1 MELELKDKVA
11 IVTGAGWGIGK
22 AAAMGFA
29 DEGAKV
35 VIVDLDETRGN
46 SAAQELKDKG
56 YSALFTKVD
65 VSSWTD
71 VEQAIAS
78 TLKEFGQID
87 ILVNNA
93 GAWRIEFF
101 TKQSREDWA
110 VQVDVCYYGTL
121 NFTKAVIDHMVSRKT
136 GSIINVASDAARIG
150 EPNQPVYSGAKAAVV
165 AFSKALAKE
174 VGRNGIRV
182 NVVCP
187 SLTTVERR
195 VEMEEK
201 MKQEEPEKYATY
213 EEQMKKALRLYPMRK
228 FGKPED
234 LANMIVF
241 LASDLRAGHITGQTI
256 SINGGY
262 CMV

>member
-1 MELELKDKVA
+1 MQLELKDKVA

-46 SAAQELKDKG
+46 STVLELKNKG
-56 YSALFTKVD
+56 SKALFTKVD

-71 VEQAIAS
+71 VEQAVAS
-78 TLKEFGQID
+78 TLSEFGQID

-121 NFTKAVIDHMVSRKT
+121 NFTKAVIDHMISRKT

-213 EEQMKKALRLYPMRK
+213 EEQMKKAVRLYPLRK
-228 FGKPED
+228 FGRPED